1 MAVEVLKPG
10 DVASPCIDVCQMDDA
25 RGVCLGC
32 FRTLD
37 EIVHWAQYTPR
48 KKRAVLAKLPAR
60 REPR

>member
-10 DVASPCIDVCQMDDA
+10 DVASPCINFCRMDYG

-37 EIVHWAQYTPR
+37 EIVHWAEYTPR

>member
-1 MAVEVLKPG
+1 MAVEALKPG
-10 DVASPCIDVCQMDDA
+10 DVASPCINFFHMDYA

-37 EIVHWAQYTPR
+37 EIVHWVEYPPR
-48 KKRAVLAKLPAR
+48 KKRSVLAKLPAR